1 MIRQPPKSTLFPYTT
16 LFRPPP
22 PLRGLRWTPIPAILP
37 RRIRGDPAHVLRAC
51 ETDLPPT
58 SRFRSDSRI
67 HRRHPLLRL
76 QCAVFP
82 EAAQLSRSGRGTWP
96 RARTLALERLFP
108 CDPAESVTNPS
119 VGLRGKASHRG
130 QLPGKPRAW

>member
-1 MIRQPPKSTLFPYTT
+1 MRGGAGVPAWPIFGFGVRNL
-16 LFRPPP
+16 RGVAGRGGGGPP
-22 PLRGLRWTPIPAILP
+22 PLRGLRWTPVPAILP
-37 RRIRGDPAHVLRAC
+37 RRTPGDPAHVRRAC
-51 ETDLPPT
+51 EIDLPPT
-58 SRFRSDSRI
+58 CRFRSDSRI
-67 HRRHPLLRL
+67 HRRHPLPRL

-119 VGLRGKASHRG
+119 G
-130 QLPGKPRAW
+130 